1 MKKIILSSAAT
12 IIFIISCNKDAEKMP
27 AADNALIAKVNSWL
41 DNQKPANK
49 PNKSANVTS
58 LEHSLDHSAL
68 RFEDYNNGQKI
79 LSIPIKDNFK
89 TIHNLEKN
97 SNNNL
102 VLIIDKSGN
111 IKKGNIVM
119 Y

>member
-41 DNQKPANK
+41 DNKKTANK
-49 PNKSANVTS
+49 PNK
-58 LEHSLDHSAL
+58 
-68 RFEDYNNGQKI
+68 
-79 LSIPIKDNFK
+79 KDNFK

-119 Y
+119 YLPGNNNTYNDIPIN